1 MNNFQYNI
9 GISAS
14 ITVINEPRTQ
24 LLQKAHELIFLLGAF
39 ISEIVKYASFLLG
52 LILNVFFDWSTTSSW
67 IHSDVE
73 WIKNTEHSLYKVT
86 HKHNRNQHTYALSRN
101 NVSTEQRFANLDSK

>member
-24 LLQKAHELIFLLGAF
+24 LLQKAHELIFLFGAF
-39 ISEIVKYASFLLG
+39 ISEIV
-52 LILNVFFDWSTTSSW
+52 
-67 IHSDVE
+67 
-73 WIKNTEHSLYKVT
+73 
-86 HKHNRNQHTYALSRN
+86 
-101 NVSTEQRFANLDSK
+101 